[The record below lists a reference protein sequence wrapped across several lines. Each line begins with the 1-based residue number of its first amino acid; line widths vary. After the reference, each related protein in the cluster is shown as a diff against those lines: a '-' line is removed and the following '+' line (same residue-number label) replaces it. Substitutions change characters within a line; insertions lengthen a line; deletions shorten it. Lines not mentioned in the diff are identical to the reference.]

1 MYEHSFLD
9 IWVSCYSLSIRK
21 LTTTLCLTI
30 AVLLGSAGE
39 GWKPASAG
47 AVAGNIDAIHVAPVV
62 VV

>member
-1 MYEHSFLD
+1 MRH
-9 IWVSCYSLSIRK
+9 
-21 LTTTLCLTI
+21 LTITLCLTI

-47 AVAGNIDAIHVAPVV
+47 AVAGNSDAIHVAPVV